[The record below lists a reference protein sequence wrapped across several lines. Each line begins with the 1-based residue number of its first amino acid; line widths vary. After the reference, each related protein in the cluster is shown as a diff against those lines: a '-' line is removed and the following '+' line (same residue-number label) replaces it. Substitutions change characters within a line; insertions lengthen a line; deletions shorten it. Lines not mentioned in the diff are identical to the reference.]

1 MDERVAHP
9 PLVASEDLTEAR
21 DTTPSTPGSLEGCWA
36 GPYRIDAL
44 LGQGATGSVY
54 LGEHPRIG
62 AQVAIKVLHED
73 VARIPGVSD
82 RFEREARASNM
93 VDSPHVLHIRDF
105 GKLDDGRDYAVM
117 DYLRGLPLDSLVESE
132 GPMAPLRT
140 VRLLTQAASGL
151 AAAHQSGVL
160 HRDIKPSNLFVT
172 VGAEG
177 EHLFI
182 LDFGIAKLL
191 ESHVWSATQTEAG
204 VLVGTPGYCAPEQA
218 LQQNVGPAADVYALA
233 TVAYEMLT
241 GVPLF
246 EGASVVELLADKVR
260 TERVDLSGLPEGTP
274 ALLVYLLERML
285 SRDPAGRPSMW
296 EVESQLHSILD
307 ALLPPL
313 SVPPGEIEANERP
326 SLPSTSRSQPSSTS
340 PVLDIRPSVSTR
352 LGLAPPPRSS
362 APPGLECPPT
372 LRPVA
377 AQGTAH
383 VSPRRLA
390 WIAAFAAL
398 VVVGLFVVLRP
409 VPDETQ
415 PAAFVSHVRSA
426 AVSASASHASTPRS
440 STARLSASPG
450 SAPPVTSAATPAT
463 TPATTTVRPPRASPS
478 RRTPPHEPPPI
489 RPPAGLVDPFEG
501 K

>member
-9 PLVASEDLTEAR
+9 PFGASEDLNQAR
-21 DTTPSTPGSLEGCWA
+21 DTTPSSPGSLEGCWA

-54 LGEHPRIG
+54 LGEHPHIG

-73 VARIPGVSD
+73 VARIPGVSE
-82 RFEREARASNM
+82 RFVREARASNM

-117 DYLRGLPLDSLVESE
+117 DYLRGLPLDSLIESE
-132 GPMAPLRT
+132 GPVAPLRAL
-140 VRLLTQAASGL
+140 RLLAQAASGL

-172 VGAEG
+172 VGADG
-177 EHLFI
+177 EHIFI

-191 ESHVWSATQTEAG
+191 ESHAWSATQTEAG

-218 LQQNVGPAADVYALA
+218 LQQNIGPAADVYALA

-241 GVPLF
+241 GLPLF
-246 EGASVVELLADKVR
+246 HGASVVELLADKVR
-260 TERVDLSGLPEGTP
+260 AQKVDLPGLPEDTP

-285 SRDPAGRPSMW
+285 SRDPAARPSTW
-296 EVESQLHSILD
+296 EVESQLRAILD
-307 ALLPPL
+307 AALPPL
-313 SVPPGEIEANERP
+313 SVPPPGAIDGNERRSRP
-326 SLPSTSRSQPSSTS
+326 SFSRSEPSSVS
-340 PVLDIRPSVSTR
+340 PVLDIHPSVSTR

-362 APPGLECPPT
+362 APPDLGRPST
-372 LRPVA
+372 FRPVA
-377 AQGTAH
+377 ARGP
-383 VSPRRLA
+383 VRLSPRTLA
-390 WIAAFAAL
+390 WVAAIVCLVVLGAFAL
-398 VVVGLFVVLRP
+398 LRP
-409 VPDETQ
+409 AQQDTHPGAGVLSI
-415 PAAFVSHVRSA
+415 SHVGSV
-426 AVSASASHASTPRS
+426 AVPAASHASSPRPS
-440 STARLSASPG
+440 AALLSAAPGAVSLASTAV
-450 SAPPVTSAATPAT
+450 PVTT
-463 TPATTTVRPPRASPS
+463 TSRPRAPRASPPA
-478 RRTPPHEPPPI
+478 TPPTREPGI